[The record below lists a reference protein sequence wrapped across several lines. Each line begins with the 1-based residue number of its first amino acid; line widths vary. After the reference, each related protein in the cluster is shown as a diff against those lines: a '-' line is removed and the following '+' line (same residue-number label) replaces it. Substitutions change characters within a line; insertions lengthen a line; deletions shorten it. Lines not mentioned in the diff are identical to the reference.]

1 MTLLSTPDDGQDSDD
16 LQALFDSVA
25 ATAAPTAKPFS
36 APALDAA
43 GDSDDL
49 QALFDSVAATAAPAP
64 PAVATANASTTD
76 NDELQALFDSV
87 SQAAA
92 PKIAVSPAPTSESAD
107 TEVVFNRLGHLARQ
121 LHDSLH
127 GLGMD
132 KLIED
137 SARQIP
143 DARDRLA
150 YIAKMTEQAASR
162 VLNATDIAKPIQ
174 DDLITRSK
182 ALSQRWDSMYANQ
195 LSVDDFKLLANDTR
209 SYFSA
214 APGQLKLTNDQLME
228 IIMAQDFQD
237 LTGQVIKKIVELVQG
252 LESQLLAV
260 LLEAMPAERKAEAP
274 GGLLNGPVVGKAAG
288 RDVVTSQTQV
298 DDLLES
304 LGF

>member
-1 MTLLSTPDDGQDSDD
+1 MTLLSTQDDGQDSDD

-25 ATAAPTAKPFS
+25 ATAVPAARPIPAPPV
-36 APALDAA
+36 DAA

-49 QALFDSVAATAAPAP
+49 QALFDSVAATVAPAVP
-64 PAVATANASTTD
+64 VAPAASADAGD

-92 PKIAVSPAPTSESAD
+92 PIAVSPAPTPEGAD
-107 TEVVFNRLGHLARQ
+107 PEIVFNRLGNLARQ
-121 LHDSLH
+121 LHDSLR

-162 VLNATDIAKPIQ
+162 VLNATDIARPIQ
-174 DDLITRSK
+174 DDLIARSK
-182 ALSQRWDSMYANQ
+182 AMAQRWDSMYANQ

-209 SYFSA
+209 AYFAA

-228 IIMAQDFQD
+228 IILAQDFQD

-252 LESQLLAV
+252 LESQLLTV

-274 GGLLNGPVVGKAAG
+274 EGLLNGPVVGNTTG
-288 RDVVTSQTQV
+288 REVVTSQTQV